1 MLLLW
6 GLWETGTARAAAV
19 PGPWQ
24 ERHNREPSEGEPSRG
39 HSEAGAEW
47 ESPRFGTRLQN
58 SVLPVTS
65 RVASNKEPNFSGL

>member
-19 PGPWQ
+19 PGPRQ

-39 HSEAGAEW
+39 RSEAGSGVGKPPFW
-47 ESPRFGTRLQN
+47 DP
-58 SVLPVTS
+58 
-65 RVASNKEPNFSGL
+65 ASELSAASDKPCGLEQGA